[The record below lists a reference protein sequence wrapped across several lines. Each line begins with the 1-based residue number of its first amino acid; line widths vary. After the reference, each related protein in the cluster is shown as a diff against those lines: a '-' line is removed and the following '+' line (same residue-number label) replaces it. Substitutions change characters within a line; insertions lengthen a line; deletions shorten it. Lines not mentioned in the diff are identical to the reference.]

1 MSYIVIIVVPY
12 SGHLGSEAKICV
24 HLINVDYHF
33 SMFYVSE
40 GYILSLNESITFYTY
55 TLTLV
60 QLFT

>member
-33 SMFYVSE
+33 SMF
-40 GYILSLNESITFYTY
+40 
-55 TLTLV
+55 
-60 QLFT
+60 